1 MSMTADLRD
10 HLKTLPVTGER
21 VYRDVRPQGSP
32 LPAVRLQ
39 QVTDTAAP
47 FMKGEDALR
56 ETLVQVDVF
65 AASRSEADAVAK
77 AIENARPVRTTI
89 GSTDFRRVFID
100 GGDTDS
106 EVPASGGTIYRTR
119 IDLLVWHRPAR
130 QED

>member
-10 HLKTLPVTGER
+10 HLKTAAIASGR
-21 VYRDVRPQGSP
+21 VYRDVRPQGSL

-39 QVTDTAAP
+39 QISDTVVP

-65 AASRSEADAVAK
+65 ALSRSEADATAK
-77 AIENARPVRTTI
+77 AIETARPTRTTI
-89 GSTDFRRVFID
+89 GDTDFRRVFID

-106 EVPASGGTIYRTR
+106 ETPASGGTIYRTR
-119 IDLLVWHRPAR
+119 IDLLVWHRPAK

>member
-10 HLKTLPVTGER
+10 HLKASSIAEGR

-32 LPAVRLQ
+32 LPAVRMQ
-39 QVTDTAAP
+39 QVTDTVAP
-47 FMKGEDALR
+47 FMKGEDSLR

-106 EVPASGGTIYRTR
+106 EAPASGGTIYRTR
-119 IDLLVWHRPAR
+119 IDLLVWHRPSR

>member
-10 HLKTLPVTGER
+10 HLKAQGVAGGR

-39 QVTDTAAP
+39 QITNPVSA
-47 FMKGEDALR
+47 FMKGEDSLR
-56 ETLVQVDVF
+56 ETLVQADVF
-65 AASRSEADAVAK
+65 ALSRGEADDTAK
-77 AIENARPVRTTI
+77 AIEAARPTRTTI
-89 GSTDFRRVFID
+89 GDTDFRRVFID

-106 EVPASGGTIYRTR
+106 ETPASGGTIYRTR
-119 IDLLVWHRPAR
+119 IDLLVWHRPAK